1 MTRRVVVWILL
12 LTCATLPVS
21 CGQKEPV
28 RIASKSFAENRIL
41 GEMFALL
48 AQEEGIPVERNIP
61 YGNTFDLQEAIK
73 EGRVDVYPE
82 YTGTG
87 LAMMGVPAVS
97 EEDEALRTVKELF
110 RRFDLA
116 WLDRLGFNN
125 SYVLAMQS
133 DQAVRMDV
141 SRIGDLAGK
150 TGEVRIGCEEEFLVR
165 PVDGFPALVR
175 RYGFSPEPETVV
187 ASSRED
193 LYRKLVAGR
202 IEVAVVQRTDP
213 QIEEFNLTL
222 LEDNLNFF
230 PAYQGAPLV
239 REAALQDHPGLGGV
253 LGLLDGRISNGT
265 MRELNR
271 AVELDGL
278 EARAVAAGFLV
289 REGLLERDPPELERR
304 VLTVAVPPADQRSR
318 MLAQALEAVRRVFPN
333 RRVEVSFT
341 SDPGEELYGGRAFIA
356 LLGAEHFFSVS
367 PGGLPEVRDDVEAV
381 APVGHRVV
389 HLIRRRSDLRKD
401 PFKGVRTLGVGP
413 EGGSSAQ
420 VADILT
426 DAYAV
431 EKRTEPV
438 FGKVSKQASDVGK
451 GRLDALLVMAAPG
464 DAEIMIVL
472 ESRRLALQPI
482 SGWNRSDRQ
491 YRYPFFRLARI
502 PAALYPGLDENL
514 ETVSSQVVLAGPRPE
529 APAIGDGDPVSGLRA
544 RRQRLPKGVKK
555 SLIDALGIKEAI
567 DPALPGE
574 TVSVVTARRDVVPV
588 NPSPA
593 VSVLTALFF
602 LALGGFFY
610 LLSRAADGRG
620 G

>member
-1 MTRRVVVWILL
+1 MKRCVVCWILL
-12 LTCATLPVS
+12 LACAVLAGS
-21 CGQKEPV
+21 CGRAEPV
-28 RIASKSFAENRIL
+28 RIASKDFAENRIL
-41 GEMFALL
+41 AEMFALL
-48 AQEEGIPVERNIP
+48 AQEHGVSVERNIP

-73 EGRVDVYPE
+73 EGRVDLYPE

-97 EEDEALRTVKELF
+97 EEEEALRTARELF
-110 RRFDLA
+110 RRFDLE

-133 DQAVRMDV
+133 DQAVRMDI

-150 TGEVRIGCEEEFLVR
+150 AGEVRIGCEEEFLVR

-175 RYGFSPEPETVV
+175 RYGLSPEPETVV

-230 PAYQGAPLV
+230 PAYQGAPLARRAV
-239 REAALQDHPGLGGV
+239 LVNHPDLEGILNR
-253 LGLLDGRISNGT
+253 LDGRISNET

-278 EARAVAAGFLV
+278 EARAVAAEFLV

-318 MLAQALEAVRRVFPN
+318 LLAQALEAVRRVFPN

-341 SDPGEELYGGRAFIA
+341 PDPGADLYNGNAFIA
-356 LLGAEHFFSVS
+356 FMGAEHFFSVS
-367 PGGLPEVRDDVEAV
+367 PGRLPQVRDDVEAV
-381 APVGHRVV
+381 APVGHRVI
-389 HLIRRRSDLRKD
+389 HLVRRRSDRRKE
-401 PFKGVRTLGVGP
+401 PFSGVRRLGVGP
-413 EGGSSAQ
+413 EGGGSAQ
-420 VADILT
+420 VAGILT
-426 DAYAV
+426 DAYGVGEQV
-431 EKRTEPV
+431 EVV
-438 FGKVSKQASDVGK
+438 FGRVSEQARAVGS
-451 GRLDALLVMAAPG
+451 GALDALLVMAAPG
-464 DAEIMIVL
+464 DAETMLIL
-472 ESRRLALQPI
+472 ENRSLALQPI

-502 PAALYPGLDENL
+502 PEALYPGLDESV
-514 ETVSSQVVLAGPRPE
+514 ETVSAQVVLAGPRPE
-529 APAIGDGDPVSGLRA
+529 TLAIGDGDPVSGLRA
-544 RRQRLPKGVKK
+544 RRQPIPDGVKR
-555 SLIDALGIKEAI
+555 SLVDALGIKEAI

-574 TVSVVTARRDVVPV
+574 SVSVVTARRDVLPV
-588 NPSPA
+588 NPSPL
-593 VSVLTALFF
+593 VSALTALFF
-602 LALGGFFY
+602 LALGCFFY
-610 LLSRAADGRG
+610 MLSRSNGGRG